1 MKTILNSKGFLLFG
15 IWVSTFAVCISSCKD
30 DEEDIKYVDLRYNS
44 EDSYVLAASSPQI
57 VEFEVSSTFP
67 WEILSKE
74 DWHTITPSNGVA
86 DSIYKVKITCLENT
100 SLDDRTDTLIIKSD
114 YWIGKKVILIQK
126 GTAWLKASS
135 DSLFVES
142 VEDQHVF
149 SIASNQDWSCEVTT
163 GSEWLSIVDGA
174 KGSINGDVTIKTLG
188 NKGELRYGII
198 TLFDRHHLETGQVVI
213 AQNGVVLDVSQEEL
227 RALYNEQDLTFE
239 VKSNTQWKIT
249 KSEYDVWYTIDGEG
263 SYDGDATV
271 VLHVKE
277 HSGVSLRKSEITL
290 TSVSDDESVAPVV
303 KTLILKQAAP
313 PVIEH
318 TEMNSGFL
326 GATIAN
332 GSPVF
337 EDGDMIC
344 SGGQNRVNIWFDRLG
359 THSFRIKE
367 MEAGSQPCWY
377 MIDGWGSK
385 ELRYHINTTEGRTDI
400 SNRAELLG
408 SWTGENVPLD
418 ISKPHTLSI
427 TNSDVNGQMKY
438 ELALDGVH
446 FATFM
451 STNLPSSTRLLL
463 YLGSNGGGRCV
474 WDWYEYYPL
483 IDWDE

>member
-163 GSEWLSIVDGA
+163 GSEWLSIIDGA

-198 TLFDRHHLETGQVVI
+198 TLFDRHHLETILYDSFCQQGGICPHTDNILVI
-213 AQNGVVLDVSQEEL
+213 VIIRNAVHIHRIRQG
-227 RALYNEQDLTFE
+227 LTLCRC
-239 VKSNTQWKIT
+239 
-249 KSEYDVWYTIDGEG
+249 G
-263 SYDGDATV
+263 SC
-271 VLHVKE
+271 
-277 HSGVSLRKSEITL
+277 RK
-290 TSVSDDESVAPVV
+290 
-303 KTLILKQAAP
+303 
-313 PVIEH
+313 
-318 TEMNSGFL
+318 
-326 GATIAN
+326 
-332 GSPVF
+332 
-337 EDGDMIC
+337 
-344 SGGQNRVNIWFDRLG
+344 
-359 THSFRIKE
+359 
-367 MEAGSQPCWY
+367 
-377 MIDGWGSK
+377 
-385 ELRYHINTTEGRTDI
+385 
-400 SNRAELLG
+400 LG
-408 SWTGENVPLD
+408 SLQSVVQSQYAQIDKRRQNTVDTVMEQ
-418 ISKPHTLSI
+418 II
-427 TNSDVNGQMKY
+427 Q
-438 ELALDGVH
+438 LALGQH
-446 FATFM
+446 
-451 STNLPSSTRLLL
+451 
-463 YLGSNGGGRCV
+463 G
-474 WDWYEYYPL
+474 
-483 IDWDE
+483 